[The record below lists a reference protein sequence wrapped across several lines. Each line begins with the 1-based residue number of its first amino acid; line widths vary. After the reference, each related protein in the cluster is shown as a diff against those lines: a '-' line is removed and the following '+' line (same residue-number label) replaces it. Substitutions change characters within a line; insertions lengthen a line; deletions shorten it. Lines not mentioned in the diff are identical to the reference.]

1 MGIYLVFG
9 YPGWLR
15 GKKGTEGSDR
25 GDDVVLE
32 GVPLI
37 LNPLDWEETLEQR
50 RGER

>member
-1 MGIYLVFG
+1 MAQREEGDG
-9 YPGWLR
+9 
-15 GKKGTEGSDR
+15 GSDR

-37 LNPLDWEETLEQR
+37 LNPLDLEETLGQR